1 LTPKEIRKKWGLNIK
16 IGYPVE
22 IVGDHKWKGGRGKVR
37 RMYVSSSGEPMVSVD
52 LTYFDR
58 VSNKAIA
65 GMCHIE
71 ACKVK
76 LL

>member
-1 LTPKEIRKKWGLNIK
+1 
-16 IGYPVE
+16 
-22 IVGDHKWKGGRGKVR
+22 
-37 RMYVSSSGEPMVSVD
+37 MVSVD